1 MARLHVRIALFV
13 FLALIV
19 LSLPACAWQQ
29 SIGGAAGPSGNISLP
44 TYDGAGLVVA
54 VTDSAGNTARPGGGT
69 AIPTA
74 APAHAAN
81 IITQPAAAS
90 VIIHVPADQPTIQ
103 AAIDAAAN
111 GDTVMVSDGTY
122 NENINFKGKAITVTS
137 VNGPATT
144 TIDGG
149 GITSVVTFNTSEGA
163 GSVLNGFTITHGNTS
178 FEGGGILV
186 SSSPTI
192 TNNVITANTG
202 CNGGGGIAVNFAAP
216 LIQGNT
222 INNNA
227 QGGCS
232 GGIGGGGISIGG
244 ESSGTR
250 VIGNVISNNRW
261 GSGGGGISLFAA
273 GGPLIQDNIITGND
287 GGTQG
292 GGLIMFNNASPQIIG
307 NVFSHNSAFNGGGLY
322 WLIPQSTPGILLL
335 NNTITNNSA
344 TQGSA
349 VFNSGFAGNA
359 SIQNNVI
366 IGQAGV
372 DSVFCE
378 SFNGNTPPGFTANDV
393 FVTGATPYGG
403 ICTDQTGVQGN
414 ISADP
419 LFVDTAV
426 DNFHL
431 QPASP
436 AINAGNNTAR
446 IALPSTDID
455 GNTRVFNNTVDMGAF
470 EFQGATTATFSST
483 SLTFPDTLLGTTS
496 AAQNVTITNTGATA
510 LQITP
515 FTITAEFAET
525 DDCHTSHGLAAGKT
539 CTIGISFLPTAS
551 GPQTGTLTV
560 ISNEAASPTVINL
573 SGTGIGPIVSLST
586 TSLSF
591 ANQRVGVTSS
601 SQPVLLKNTG
611 VTALAIASIVATGDF
626 AQTNDCG
633 STVGVG
639 ATCTITVTFTPTLRG
654 TRNGAVAIT
663 DNAAASPQQVTLQ
676 GQGIGPAATLGA
688 VNVSFPNQLV
698 GTTSAPQA
706 VTLTSSGETALAIT
720 SITASGDF
728 AQTNDCPIS
737 LPNGQSCTI
746 QITFKPTAR
755 GVRIGGLSIVDDA
768 TTSPEQA
775 SLSGPGIAPIVSLSK
790 TSLAFGAQVLN
801 VPITGTVN
809 LNNIGDAPLAIS
821 SITAGGDFTQTNNCP
836 ASLAAQAGCTI
847 SITFQPTVTGARS
860 GTLTLTNSAAD
871 SPQSLPLS
879 GTGMQLGFSSSGL
892 LFGNQV
898 VGTTSAAQT
907 VTVTNPG
914 NGPLAITGITASA
927 GFSQTNTCGTTL
939 GGNSTCH
946 FDATF
951 GPVSTGP
958 QSGAITLN
966 YNGTQSTVG
975 VSGNG
980 TDFGIAIGQGGN
992 TSATISAGG
1001 TATYNLSLSGTSGFT
1016 GNVNL
1021 ACTGQPA
1028 ASTCSVNPPLL
1039 ALNGTTPANFSVT
1052 VNTTARATA
1061 FAFPPVLP
1069 EPFSFNLGLLTLAF
1083 LAPFAVAK
1091 LSRATV
1097 RRQAGRLAAVLGVLL
1112 LVASCGGGGT
1122 TKPPVPTGTPAGT
1135 STITVTATSGSATR
1149 TSTLTLVVN

>member
-19 LSLPACAWQQ
+19 SLSAGAWQQ
-29 SIGGAAGPSGNISLP
+29 SIGGAAGSSGNISLP
-44 TYDGAGLVVA
+44 AYDSAGRVVA
-54 VTDSAGNTARPGGGT
+54 VTDSKGNTVRPGGGT
-69 AIPTA
+69 ATPTA
-74 APAHAAN
+74 GPAHPANHAAL
-81 IITQPAAAS
+81 PAAAP
-90 VIIHVPADQPTIQ
+90 VTIHVPADQPTIQ

-111 GDTVMVSDGTY
+111 GDTVLVSDGTY
-122 NENINFKGKAITVTS
+122 KENINFNGKAITVTS

-149 GITSVVTFNTSEGA
+149 GITSVVTFNTGEGA
-163 GSVLNGFTITHGNTS
+163 GSVLNGFTLTHGNAS
-178 FEGGGILV
+178 PLEGGGIAV

-192 TNNVITANTG
+192 TNNVITANLG
-202 CNGGGGIAVNFAAP
+202 SNGGGGIGIAFAAP
-216 LIQGNT
+216 LVQGNT
-222 INNNA
+222 ISNNT
-227 QGGCS
+227 QSSGS
-232 GGIGGGGISIGG
+232 GGIGGGGISIRG

-250 VIGNVISNNRW
+250 IIGNIISNNSW

-273 GGPLIQDNIITGND
+273 GGPLIQNNIITGNN
-287 GGTQG
+287 GSTQG
-292 GGLIMFNNASPQIIG
+292 GGLIIFNDASPQIIG
-307 NVFSHNSAFNGGGLY
+307 NVFSHNSAFHGGGLY

-349 VFNSGFAGNA
+349 VFADGFDADA
-359 SIQNNVI
+359 TFQNNVI

-372 DSVFCE
+372 DSVFCGTF
-378 SFNGNTPPGFTANDV
+378 SNTPPGFTANDV
-393 FVTGATPYGG
+393 FVAGASPYGG
-403 ICTDQTGVQGN
+403 ICSDQTGVQGN

-436 AINAGNNTAR
+436 AVNAGNNTAR
-446 IALPSTDID
+446 VALPTTDID
-455 GNTRVFNNTVDMGAF
+455 GNTRVFNNTVDMGSF
-470 EFQGATTATFSST
+470 EFQGATTAAFSST
-483 SLTFPDTLLGTTS
+483 SLTYPDTLLGTTS

-539 CTIGISFLPTAS
+539 CSIGISFLPTAT

-560 ISNEAASPTVINL
+560 TSNEAASPTVINL
-573 SGTGIGPIVSLST
+573 SGIGIGPIVSLST

-611 VTALAIASIVATGDF
+611 VTALTIASIVATGDF

-633 STVGVG
+633 STVGVN
-639 ATCTITVTFTPTLRG
+639 ASCTINVTFTPSLRG

-676 GQGIGPAATLGA
+676 GQGIGPAALLGA
-688 VNVSFPNQLV
+688 ASVSFASQLV
-698 GTTSAPQA
+698 GTTSAAQA
-706 VTLTSSGETALAIT
+706 VTLTSNGETALAIT

-728 AQTNDCPIS
+728 AQTNDCPSS
-737 LPNGQSCTI
+737 LPNTQSCTI

-755 GVRIGGLSIVDDA
+755 GVRNGGLSIVDDA

-775 SLSGPGIAPIVSLSK
+775 NLSGSGIAPVVSLSK

-801 VPITGTVN
+801 VPVTGTVN

-821 SITAGGDFTQTNNCP
+821 SIAAGSDFTQTNNCP
-836 ASLAAQAGCTI
+836 ASLAAQAGCTV
-847 SITFQPTVTGARS
+847 SITFQATVTGARG
-860 GTLTLTNSAAD
+860 GTLMLTDSAAD
-871 SPQSLPLS
+871 SPQSVPLS
-879 GTGMQLGFSSSGL
+879 GSGVQLGFSSSSL

-946 FDATF
+946 IDVNF
-951 GPVSTGP
+951 GPALTGP
-958 QSGAITLN
+958 ESGLIVLN
-966 YNGTQSTVG
+966 YNGTQSTIP

-980 TDFGIAIGQGGN
+980 TDFGIGIGQGGS
-992 TSATISAGG
+992 TSATISAGS

-1016 GNVNL
+1016 GTVNF
-1021 ACTGQPA
+1021 ACTGAPA
-1028 ASTCSVNPPLL
+1028 AASCSVNPTSL
-1039 ALNGTTPANFSVT
+1039 ALNGTPPANFSVT
-1052 VNTTARATA
+1052 VSTTARSSA
-1061 FAFPPVLP
+1061 FAFPPVFQ
-1069 EPFSFNLGLLTLAF
+1069 EPSPFNLSLLTLAF
-1083 LAPFAVAK
+1083 LTMFAIAA

-1097 RRQAGRLAAVLGVLL
+1097 RRHTGRLAAVLGVLL
-1112 LVASCGGGGT
+1112 LVAGCGGGGT
-1122 TKPPVPTGTPAGT
+1122 TKPPVQTGTPAGT

-1149 TSTLTLVVN
+1149 VSTLTLVVN

>member
-1 MARLHVRIALFV
+1 LHVRIALLI
-13 FLALIV
+13 FLAFIFC
-19 LSLPACAWQQ
+19 LPACAWQQ
-29 SIGGAAGPSGNISLP
+29 SIGGAASSSGNISLP
-44 TYDGAGLVVA
+44 VYDRAGRVVA
-54 VTDSAGNTARPGGGT
+54 VTDSTGNTVRPSGGT
-69 AIPTA
+69 ATPTA
-74 APAHAAN
+74 VAAHAVN
-81 IITQPAAAS
+81 LITAAAP
-90 VIIHVPADQPTIQ
+90 VTIHVPADQPTIQ
-103 AAIDAAAN
+103 AAIDAAAD
-111 GDTVMVSDGTY
+111 GDTVLVSDGTY
-122 NENINFKGKAITVTS
+122 NENINFNGKAITVTS
-137 VNGPATT
+137 LNGPATT

-149 GITSVVTFNTSEGA
+149 GIDSVVTFKTGEGA
-163 GSVLNGFTITHGNTS
+163 GSVLNGFTITHGNVS
-178 FEGGGILV
+178 PLEGGGIFV
-186 SSSPTI
+186 SSSSPTI
-192 TNNVITANTG
+192 TNNVITANAACT
-202 CNGGGGIAVNFAAP
+202 GGGGIAINFAAP
-216 LIQGNT
+216 LVQGNT

-227 QGGCS
+227 QSGCT

-244 ESSGTR
+244 ESSGAR
-250 VIGNVISNNRW
+250 VIGNIISNNNW

-273 GGPLIQDNIITGND
+273 GGPLIQNNIITGNN
-287 GGTQG
+287 GGNQG
-292 GGLIMFNNASPQIIG
+292 GGLVMFNNASPQIIG

-322 WLIPQSTPGILLL
+322 WLIPQSFPGILLL

-349 VFNSGFAGNA
+349 VFADAFDANA

-372 DSVFCE
+372 DSVFCGN
-378 SFNGNTPPGFTANDV
+378 FNNTTPPGFTANNV
-393 FVTGATPYGG
+393 FVAGAAPYGG
-403 ICTDQTGVQGN
+403 ICSDQTGVQGN

-446 IALPSTDID
+446 VALPATDID
-455 GNTRVFNNTVDMGAF
+455 GNTRVFNSTIDIGAF

-515 FTITAEFAET
+515 FDITAEFTET
-525 DDCHTSHGLAAGKT
+525 DDCHTSHGLAVGKT
-539 CTIGISFLPTAS
+539 CTIIISFAPNAT

-560 ISNEAASPTVINL
+560 ASNEAASPTIIHL
-573 SGTGIGPIVSLST
+573 SGVGIGPIVSLSP

-611 VTALAIASIVATGDF
+611 VTALAIANIMATGDF

-639 ATCTITVTFTPTLRG
+639 ASCTINVTFTPTLRG

-663 DNAAASPQQVTLQ
+663 DNAAASPQQVILQ
-676 GQGIGPAATLGA
+676 GQGTGPAATLGA
-688 VNVSFPNQLV
+688 ASVSFAGQLV
-698 GTTSAPQA
+698 GTTSTAQA

-728 AQTNDCPIS
+728 TQTNDCPSS
-737 LPNGQSCTI
+737 LPNGQSCTL

-755 GVRIGGLSIVDDA
+755 GIRNGSLNVVDDA
-768 TTSPEQA
+768 TTSPEQV
-775 SLSGPGIAPIVSLSK
+775 SLSGAGIAPVVSLSQ

-801 VPITGTVN
+801 VSVTGTVN

-821 SITAGGDFTQTNNCP
+821 SIAAGGDFTQNNNCP
-836 ASLAAQAGCTI
+836 ASLAAQAGCTV
-847 SITFQPTVTGARS
+847 SITFQPTVAGLRG
-860 GTLTLTNSAAD
+860 GTLTLTNSATD

-879 GTGMQLGFSSSGL
+879 GTGVQLGFSSSSL

-898 VGTTSAAQT
+898 VGTTSVVQT
-907 VTVTNPG
+907 VIVTNPG
-914 NGPLAITGITASA
+914 NSPLAITAITASPA
-927 GFSQTNTCGTTL
+927 FSEANTCGTTL
-939 GGNSTCH
+939 AGNSTCH
-946 FDATF
+946 FDVTF
-951 GPVSTGP
+951 GPTSTGP
-958 QSGAITLN
+958 QNGAITLN
-966 YNGTQSTVG
+966 YNGTQSSVG

-980 TDFGIAIGQGGN
+980 TDFGIGTAQGGN
-992 TSATISAGG
+992 TSVTITAGS

-1016 GNVNL
+1016 GTVNF
-1021 ACTGQPA
+1021 ACAGAPA
-1028 ASTCSVNPPLL
+1028 AATCSVNPSSL
-1039 ALNGTTPANFSVT
+1039 ALNGTSPANFSVT
-1052 VNTTARATA
+1052 VSTTPRSSA
-1061 FAFPPVLP
+1061 FAFPPVFP
-1069 EPFSFNLGLLTLAF
+1069 KPFLFNLGLLALAF
-1083 LAPFAVAK
+1083 LATFALAT

-1097 RRQAGRLAAVLGVLL
+1097 RRETGRLAAVLGLL
-1112 LVASCGGGGT
+1112 LVVAGCGGGST
-1122 TKPPVPTGTPAGT
+1122 TKPPVQTGTPAGT

-1149 TSTLTLVVN
+1149 TSTLTLIVN